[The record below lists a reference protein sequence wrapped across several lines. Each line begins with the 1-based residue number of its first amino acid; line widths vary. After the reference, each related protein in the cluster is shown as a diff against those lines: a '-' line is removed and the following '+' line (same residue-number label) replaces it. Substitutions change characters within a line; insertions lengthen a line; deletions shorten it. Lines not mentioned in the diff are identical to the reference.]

1 MKILKPMDDEATV
14 IPIIIILKFHTES
27 SQVSLKTLI
36 SLAAT
41 TELKC
46 EV

>member
-1 MKILKPMDDEATV
+1 MKILKPVDDEATV

-27 SQVSLKTLI
+27 SHILLKTLI
-36 SLAAT
+36 SLAAI

-46 EV
+46 EM